1 MTVFTAYFDGS
12 GSPDEGKALVVAGYL
27 AAADQWDE
35 FSREW
40 TECLTGEGVAA
51 FHMRDFAHSLREF
64 AFWNHDE
71 TRRKRFLE
79 RLIRIVKMRVRKS
92 IANAVLLDAYDRV
105 NAEFM
110 FSEHIGPPYA
120 LCGMACMKIFADGQ
134 LKRSVSMNGR
144 VASLRMAINTKR
156 NSNNLIAR
164 FEDWPDP
171 IFEAKSKNRRP
182 FEAADLIARENRKL
196 YTEAESGSFSNF
208 RKSFS
213 ELQKISPTWFVYTE
227 SELRSLCATFQV
239 PKRGVAAGSVG

>member
-1 MTVFTAYFDGS
+1 MAIFTAYFDGS

-27 AAADQWDE
+27 AAADQWAE
-35 FSREW
+35 FNREW
-40 TECLTGEGVAA
+40 TECLASEGVSA

-64 AFWNHDE
+64 ASWKLDE

-92 IANAVLLDAYDRV
+92 IANAVLLDAYNRV

-120 LCGMACMKIFADGQ
+120 LCGMACMKDICRWATKA
-134 LKRSVSMNGR
+134 KRHYEWPRCVFESGDKHS
-144 VASLRMAINTKR
+144 KEFKQ
-156 NSNNLIAR
+156 LIAR

-171 IFEAKSKNRRP
+171 IFETKSKDLRP
-182 FEAADLIARENRKL
+182 FEAADLIAWENRKL

-227 SELRSLCATFQV
+227 NELRGLCATFQV
-239 PKRGVAAGSVG
+239 PKRATAARSI